1 MENKELSR
9 DVKFKLEY
17 WLKSN
22 ERVVD
27 AVMSIGSE
35 QANLD

>member
-9 DVKFKLEY
+9 DVKFKLTD

-22 ERVVD
+22 QRVVE
-27 AVMSIGSE
+27 AVMSMGSE
-35 QANLD
+35 QVDLE